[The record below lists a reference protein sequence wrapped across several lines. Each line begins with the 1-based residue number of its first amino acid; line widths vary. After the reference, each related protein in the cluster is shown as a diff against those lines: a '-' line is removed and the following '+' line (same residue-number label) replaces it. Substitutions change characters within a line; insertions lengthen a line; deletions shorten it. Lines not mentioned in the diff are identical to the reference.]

1 MASNFRYQCYV
12 PGCPVTKPATP
23 GKFNKDI
30 AELSRHFNKGNAHP
44 DISWD
49 YARACAHNIDLIEE
63 HEDALLD
70 ESEESS
76 VDMESSADLLPGGRP
91 QREKKPTEK
100 VKVATKPTI
109 ADKEYLLP
117 PRYLPNKPEDPNWN
131 AKPKEIAKIY
141 DHTKTNKLTGEK
153 TDFYKLGNQ

>member
-1 MASNFRYQCYV
+1 MASNIRYQCYV
-12 PGCPVTKPATP
+12 PGCNVTKPAT
-23 GKFNKDI
+23 GKFNKDV

-44 DISWD
+44 GILWD
-49 YARACAHNIDLIEE
+49 YAKACAHNTALTKTRKESLLEE
-63 HEDALLD
+63 Y
-70 ESEESS
+70 EESS
-76 VDMESSADLLPGGRP
+76 LDMESLADSQPGGRP

-100 VKVATKPTI
+100 VKIATKPTI
-109 ADKEYLLP
+109 ADKEYVLP

-153 TDFYKLGNQ
+153 TEFYKLGNQ